1 MSFSYFRNLKCED
14 NRIRSI
20 MKVKNI
26 LTIGI
31 GLTCLTIQAQSLSA
45 DAEKHFAA
53 HLQGEEVPYAQH
65 HKLRRGKVE
74 EARTA
79 VWQAWCRAN
88 HNFEEDKLPALRP
101 LTNADT
107 LLWQLPQELEP
118 DALMPYY
125 YGTKGDKPEKGWPLY
140 LYIHGSGPK
149 THEWSAGYSLCSRFN
164 DAPSLYFIPQIPNEG
179 SYYRWWQ
186 RAKLFAWERLL
197 RQAFVSGE
205 VDACRIYLF
214 GISEGGYGSQRL
226 ASYYADY
233 LAAAGP
239 MAGGEIPSD
248 APAENCGHI
257 GFSLR
262 TGANDFMFARDL
274 LTARTHELF
283 DSLQQCY
290 PTEYNHHIELIPD
303 CGHGI
308 DYFPTTPW
316 LSQFTRVENPKH
328 FVWEDFPMD
337 GIYRRGFYNIAV
349 HERDTM
355 GGNERTRYEMT
366 IEDNTISLTIERV
379 DYEATEREPR
389 WNIPIK
395 HRKHYTPVEEGS
407 FTLYLSD
414 NMVDFSK
421 KVTLLVNGKR
431 VYHAKVKPDA
441 RHLINSCTTFF
452 DPQRMYATGIE
463 VQL

>member
-1 MSFSYFRNLKCED
+1 
-14 NRIRSI
+14 
-20 MKVKNI
+20 MKKK
-26 LTIGI
+26 LATGI
-31 GLTCLTIQAQSLSA
+31 ALIALGLTTYAQT
-45 DAEKHFAA
+45 DIKQHFAN
-53 HLQGEEVPYAQH
+53 HLQGDRTPYTDSQH
-65 HKLRRGKVE
+65 LKWRDVE
-74 EARTA
+74 SHRKQ
-79 VWQAWCRAN
+79 VWQAWCEAN
-88 HNFEEDKLPALRP
+88 HEFEEDKLPSLRP

-107 LLWQLPQELEP
+107 LLWPLPQELEP
-118 DALMPYY
+118 NAVMPYY
-125 YGTKGDKPEKGWPLY
+125 YGTKGDKPTEGWPLY

-149 THEWSAGYSLCSRFN
+149 THEWSTGYILCSRFA

-197 RQAFVSGE
+197 RQSFVNDE
-205 VDACRIYLF
+205 VDARRVYLF

-262 TGANDFMFARDL
+262 TGAQDFMFARDL

-290 PTEYNHHIELIPD
+290 PTEYRHRIELIPNR
-303 CGHGI
+303 GHGI
-308 DYFPTTPW
+308 DYSPTTPW
-316 LSQFTRVENPKH
+316 LSYFTRVVHPRH

-349 HERDTM
+349 HERDTTS
-355 GGNERTRYEMT
+355 GNERTHYEMT
-366 IEDNTISLTIERV
+366 IKDNAIDLTIERV
-379 DYEATEREPR
+379 TYEAIEREPR

-395 HRKHYTPVEEGS
+395 HRKHYAPVEEGS

-414 NMVDFSK
+414 DMVDFGK
-421 KVTLLVNGKR
+421 KVTLLVNGKC
-431 VYHAKVKPDA
+431 VYQGKVKPDT
-441 RHLINSCTTFF
+441 RHLINSCATFF
-452 DPQRMYATGIE
+452 DPERVYAAGIDIK
-463 VQL
+463 L

>member
-107 LLWQLPQELEP
+107 LLWPLPQELEP

-303 CGHGI
+303 RGHGI

-395 HRKHYTPVEEGS
+395 HRRHYTPVEEGS

>member
-1 MSFSYFRNLKCED
+1 MRKGKAISVVLA
-14 NRIRSI
+14 
-20 MKVKNI
+20 
-26 LTIGI
+26 
-31 GLTCLTIQAQSLSA
+31 CLCLSA
-45 DAEKHFAA
+45 HAQDGLADMKMFFAS
-53 HLQGEEVPYAQH
+53 HLNGSTTAYTESSTLQWSGVEAQ
-65 HKLRRGKVE
+65 R
-74 EARTA
+74 AQ
-79 VWQAWCRAN
+79 VWQAWCEAN
-88 HNFEEDKLPALRP
+88 REFEEDKLPPLRP

-107 LLWQLPQELEP
+107 LLWPLPETLEP
-118 DALMPYY
+118 NALLPYY
-125 YGTKGDKPEKGWPLY
+125 YGSKGDKPSEGWPLY

-149 THEWSAGYSLCSRFN
+149 EHEWRAGYALCSRFD

-197 RQAFVSGE
+197 RQSFASGE
-205 VDACRIYLF
+205 VNARRVYLF

-262 TGANDFMFARDL
+262 TGAEDFMFARDL

-283 DSLQQCY
+283 DSLHQCY
-290 PTEYNHHIELIPD
+290 PTEYRHHIELIPGR
-303 CGHGI
+303 GHGI
-308 DYFPTTPW
+308 DYSPTTPW
-316 LSQFTRVENPKH
+316 LAHFTRVLHPRH

-337 GIYRRGFYNIAV
+337 GVYRRGFYNIAV
-349 HERDTM
+349 HERDTTM
-355 GGNERTRYEMT
+355 GNERTRYEMN
-366 IEDNTISLTIERV
+366 IKGNTIDLTIERV
-379 DYEATEREPR
+379 TYEATEREPR

-395 HRKHYTPVEEGS
+395 HDKYYAPVKAGS

-414 NMVDFSK
+414 DMVDFSQ
-421 KVTLLVNGKR
+421 KVTLYINGKR
-431 VYHAKVKPDA
+431 VYHGKVKPDT

-452 DPQRMYATGIE
+452 DPERVYAAGIE
-463 VQL
+463 IKL

>member
-1 MSFSYFRNLKCED
+1 MKAKITTGIALTILSLTAYGQADIKSYFD
-14 NRIRSI
+14 Y
-20 MKVKNI
+20 
-26 LTIGI
+26 T
-31 GLTCLTIQAQSLSA
+31 
-45 DAEKHFAA
+45 
-53 HLQGEEVPYAQH
+53 LQGDRSPYTESQR
-65 HKLRRGKVE
+65 LRWIDVE
-74 EARTA
+74 AHRA
-79 VWQAWCRAN
+79 HVWQAWCEAN
-88 HNFEEDKLPALRP
+88 HGFEEDKLPSLRP

-107 LLWQLPQELEP
+107 LLWPLPETLEP
-118 DALMPYY
+118 NAVMPYY
-125 YGTKGDKPEKGWPLY
+125 YGTKGDMPAEGWPLY

-149 THEWSAGYSLCSRFN
+149 THEWSAGYSLCSRFD

-197 RQAFVSGE
+197 RQSFVSGE
-205 VDACRIYLF
+205 VNARRIYLF

-262 TGANDFMFARDL
+262 TGAQDFMFARDL

-290 PTEYNHHIELIPD
+290 PTEYRHHVELIPER
-303 CGHGI
+303 GHGI

-316 LSQFTRVENPKH
+316 LSQFTRVVNPRH

-337 GIYRRGFYNIAV
+337 GVYRRGFYNIAV
-349 HERDTM
+349 HERDTTR
-355 GGNERTRYEMT
+355 GNERTRYEMT
-366 IEDNTISLTIERV
+366 IKDNTIDLTIERV
-379 DYEATEREPR
+379 TYEAIEREPR

-395 HRKHYTPVEEGS
+395 HRKHYAPAETGS

-414 NMVDFSK
+414 DMVDFGQ

-431 VYHAKVKPDA
+431 VYRGKVKPDT
-441 RHLINSCTTFF
+441 RHLINSCATFF
-452 DPQRMYATGIE
+452 DPERVYAAGIE
-463 VQL
+463 VRL

>member
-1 MSFSYFRNLKCED
+1 MKAKITTGIALTILSLTAYGQADIKSYFD
-14 NRIRSI
+14 Y
-20 MKVKNI
+20 
-26 LTIGI
+26 T
-31 GLTCLTIQAQSLSA
+31 
-45 DAEKHFAA
+45 
-53 HLQGEEVPYAQH
+53 LQGDRSPYTESQR
-65 HKLRRGKVE
+65 LRWSDVE
-74 EARTA
+74 AHRA
-79 VWQAWCRAN
+79 HVWQAWCEAN
-88 HNFEEDKLPALRP
+88 HEFEEDKLPSLRP

-107 LLWQLPQELEP
+107 LLWPLPQELEP
-118 DALMPYY
+118 NAVMPYY
-125 YGTKGDKPEKGWPLY
+125 YGTKGDKPTEGWPLY

-149 THEWSAGYSLCSRFN
+149 THEWSTGYILCSRFA

-197 RQAFVSGE
+197 RQSFVSGE
-205 VDACRIYLF
+205 VNAHRIYLF

-262 TGANDFMFARDL
+262 TGAQDFMFARDL

-290 PTEYNHHIELIPD
+290 PTEYRHHVELIPER
-303 CGHGI
+303 GHGI

-316 LSQFTRVENPKH
+316 LSQFTRVVNPRH

-337 GIYRRGFYNIAV
+337 GVYRRGFYNIAV
-349 HERDTM
+349 HERDTTR
-355 GGNERTRYEMT
+355 GNERTRYEMT
-366 IEDNTISLTIERV
+366 IKDNTIDLTIERV
-379 DYEATEREPR
+379 TYEAIEREPR

-395 HRKHYTPVEEGS
+395 HRKHYAPAETGS

-414 NMVDFSK
+414 DMVDFGQ

-431 VYHAKVKPDA
+431 VYRGKVKPDT
-441 RHLINSCTTFF
+441 RHLINSCATFF
-452 DPQRMYATGIE
+452 DPERVYAAGIE
-463 VQL
+463 VRL